1 MSLSTLILIMADK
14 LKAILETTVTTMI
27 KTLVRESHLK
37 RIVSIILITSGIMSV
52 QMAKSLKVTTSSM
65 VFRYILIEYLE
76 HKLKMAL

>member
-1 MSLSTLILIMADK
+1 MADK

-37 RIVSIILITSGIMSV
+37 RIISIILITSGIMSV

-65 VFRYILIEYLE
+65 VFRYILIGSLEY
-76 HKLKMAL
+76 KLKMTL

>member
-1 MSLSTLILIMADK
+1 MADK

-52 QMAKSLKVTTSSM
+52 QMAKSLKVTMSSM